1 MHVGGEEAR
10 KGKDCVCVYVAPIT
24 ENRREEE
31 GKRWVEKGKGTGGKR
46 RGEGG
51 NSALFE
57 VFELPHDCARAKSYT
72 KLQFSRHVGFQ
83 ISIQPTQQ
91 CLSRVLEL
99 LALFQHHLSPDR
111 KGLFHLTVKNAWIVE
126 VNGISACV
134 QLRTNAV
141 ASALNSWNV
150 RMANLLDEVREL
162 RFKFHVPQGPLLVRG
177 LGELAQELS
186 CLFTE
191 LISELKADVLAGFLQ
206 FVNGFGLKIAVE
218 LHLHDVDMPLPVIR
232 FRVSQ
237 ETQFMA
243 LSCCSTDE
251 RPSCFMRLHALS
263 N

>member
-1 MHVGGEEAR
+1 MWHPSQKTDA
-10 KGKDCVCVYVAPIT
+10 
-24 ENRREEE
+24 
-31 GKRWVEKGKGTGGKR
+31 KR
-46 RGEGG
+46 RGRDGWKKGRGQEGREGGEGG

-206 FVNGFGLKIAVE
+206 FVNGFGLKITVE
-218 LHLHDVDMPLPVIR
+218 LHLHNVDMPLPVIR
-232 FRVSQ
+232 PQIQGKSRN
-237 ETQFMA
+237 TIHGT
-243 LSCCSTDE
+243 L
-251 RPSCFMRLHALS
+251 LL
-263 N
+263 